1 MPDFILAVGNQ
12 IANVYSSALSFQLL
26 GKHFIAV
33 PRFIWCAVM
42 SAITLALALGG
53 RSKLETIINNLLPIL
68 GYWTLAFACI
78 LFIEHYWFRP
88 RLGGYDLSAWQDQ
101 KRMPWG
107 VAATGALLIGI
118 AFSFLGMDQTWV
130 SLLIKRSTQLKL
142 PMIMF
147 LLISYSS
154 LMSSM

>member
-1 MPDFILAVGNQ
+1 
-12 IANVYSSALSFQLL
+12 
-26 GKHFIAV
+26 
-33 PRFIWCAVM
+33 M

-53 RSKLETIINNLLPIL
+53 RSKLETIINNLLPLL

-101 KRMPWG
+101 RRMPWG
-107 VAATGALLIGI
+107 VAGTGALLIGI